1 MFSLMFLVVTFAS
14 YRWIW
19 PATAPY
25 ILYHIKLKASAVIYP
40 IAVTD
45 ALICRCKGTIFFF

>member
-1 MFSLMFLVVTFAS
+1 MFLVVTFAS